1 MPVKKGFSQTACVFA
16 FLLAGTLLVCAFLSG
31 MNPEPVH
38 TPLMIPDYNHLL
50 GTDNSGRD
58 ILALMIQSAWISLS
72 VGLGSALLAVFIG
85 ASVGCIAGYF
95 RSPAED
101 LLMRLT
107 DVVLLVPTL
116 PLIIILTAYIGHGV
130 IHAALVIALTVWP
143 ATARVIYAHVLKLRE
158 EPFVINTKSMGA
170 GSIYLMFR
178 HILPNCTE
186 LLLAKAAL
194 SVAGAMLA
202 EAGISFLGLGDPV
215 HPSWGSMLHDA
226 FVGAALING
235 CWWWILPPVLCI
247 SGSVGLFNVAGH
259 FLSGATVS
267 TKPADTPDAFSSA
280 DCGNQTET
288 PVLSLLSIRN
298 LSICFSGSTGPSLPV
313 VDELYLDVSA
323 GEKIAVIGATGSG
336 KSLLLLAVLGLLP
349 AGAKVSGHIFIKGK
363 NLSAYSSSALR
374 RHRGVFAGYVPQG
387 LGNALNPVHT
397 VGFQMTERIR
407 IHRGLDRPGALKTA
421 LAGLSAVGFPDPDKR
436 ISDYP
441 HQLSGGMKQ
450 RVLLAEALSG
460 NPSLILADEPTKG
473 LDHSAAA
480 EIMELIKSLKTET
493 VLAVTHDLIFA
504 RALGGSVL
512 VMLAGVVVEE
522 APADSFF
529 SSPLH
534 PYSRALIAAQPSQGM
549 KEIAGFH
556 ISGFMTDKSGCPYR
570 QECFIANKQ
579 CAIRPPLRFFQR
591 HKIRCWHDVF

>member
-1 MPVKKGFSQTACVFA
+1 MPPKNRFRQKTCVFA
-16 FLLAGTLLVCAFLSG
+16 FLLTGTLLSCALLSD
-31 MNPEPVH
+31 MNPEPIH
-38 TPLMIPDYNHLL
+38 TPLMIPDYNRLL

-72 VGLGSALLAVFIG
+72 IGLGSAFLAVFIG

-95 RSPAED
+95 RSPVDD

-116 PLIIILTAYIGHGV
+116 PLIIVLSAYLGPGV
-130 IHAALVIALTVWP
+130 IHAALVIALTAWP
-143 ATARVIYAHVLKLRE
+143 ATARIIYAHVLKLRE
-158 EPFVINTKSMGA
+158 EPFVINAKSMGA
-170 GSIYLMFR
+170 DSIYIMFW

-194 SVAGAMLA
+194 TVAGAMLA

-235 CWWWILPPVLCI
+235 CWWWILPPILCI
-247 SGSVGLFNVAGH
+247 SGSVGLFNVAGY
-259 FLSGATVS
+259 FLSGAIAS
-267 TKPADTPDAFSSA
+267 TKPADTPEAFSST
-280 DCGNQTET
+280 DCNQIDT
-288 PVLSLLSIRN
+288 PISSLLSIRN
-298 LSICFSGSTGPSLPV
+298 LGICFSGSAGPALPV
-313 VDELYLDVSA
+313 VDKLDLDVSA
-323 GEKIAVIGATGSG
+323 GEKVAVIGATGSG

-349 AGAKVSGHIFIKGK
+349 AGSKVSGSIFIEGK
-363 NLSAYSSSALR
+363 NLSAYSASALR

-387 LGNALNPVHT
+387 LGNALNPVLT
-397 VGFQMTERIR
+397 VGFQVTERNR
-407 IHRGLDRPGALKTA
+407 VHRGLYRTGALKAA
-421 LAGLSAVGFPDPDKR
+421 LSSLSAVGLPDPDKR

-441 HQLSGGMKQ
+441 HHLSGGMKQ
-450 RVLLAEALSG
+450 RVLLAEALSV

-480 EIMELIKSLKTET
+480 EIMELIKGLNTKT

-504 RALGGSVL
+504 RALGGRIL
-512 VMLAGVVVEE
+512 VMLAGVMVEE

-529 SSPLH
+529 RSPLH

-556 ISGFMTDKSGCPYR
+556 ISGIMRDVSGCPYR
-570 QECFIANKQ
+570 QECLIANRQ
-579 CAIRPPLRFFQR
+579 CKIRPPLRFFQG
-591 HKIRCWHDVF
+591 HKIRCWHDVS

>member
-1 MPVKKGFSQTACVFA
+1 MLFKKRFRQAACVFA
-16 FLLAGTLLVCAFLSG
+16 ALLTGTLLGCAVLSD
-31 MNPEPVH
+31 MNPEPIH
-38 TPLMIPDYNHLL
+38 TPIQTPGHNHLL

-58 ILALMIQSAWISLS
+58 ILSLMIQSTWISLS
-72 VGLGSALLAVFIG
+72 IGLGSAFLAVFIG

-95 RSPAED
+95 RSPVDD

-107 DVVLLVPTL
+107 DIVLLVPTL
-116 PLIIILTAYIGHGV
+116 PLIIVLSAYIGPGV
-130 IHAALVIALTVWP
+130 IHAALVIALTAWP

-158 EPFVINTKSMGA
+158 EPFVINAKSMGA

-194 SVAGAMLA
+194 TVAGAMLA

-215 HPSWGSMLHDA
+215 HTTWGSMLHDA

-247 SGSVGLFNVAGH
+247 SGSVGLFNVTGH
-259 FLSGATVS
+259 FLSGATAS
-267 TKPADTPDAFSSA
+267 ANPADTPETFSSA
-280 DCGNQTET
+280 DCCDQADT
-288 PVLSLLSIRN
+288 PVSSLLSIRS
-298 LSICFSGSTGPSLPV
+298 LCICFSGSAGPALPV
-313 VDELYLDVSA
+313 VNKLDLDVSA
-323 GEKIAVIGATGSG
+323 GEKVAVIGATGSG
-336 KSLLLLAVLGLLP
+336 KSLLLLALLGLLP
-349 AGAKVSGHIFIKGK
+349 AGAKVSGSIFIEGK
-363 NLSAYSSSALR
+363 NLSAYSASALR

-387 LGNALNPVHT
+387 LGNALNPVLT
-397 VGFQMTERIR
+397 VGFQVAERNR
-407 IHRGLDRPGALKTA
+407 VHRGFDRTGAFEAA
-421 LAGLSAVGFPDPDKR
+421 LSGLFAVGLPDPDKR

-441 HQLSGGMKQ
+441 HHLSGGMKQ
-450 RVLLAEALSG
+450 RVLLAEALSV

-480 EIMELIKSLKTET
+480 EIMELIKGLHTET
-493 VLAVTHDLIFA
+493 VLAMTHDLIFA
-504 RALGGSVL
+504 RALGGRIL

-529 SSPLH
+529 RSPLH
-534 PYSRALIAAQPSQGM
+534 PYSRALIAAQPSQSM

-556 ISGFMTDKSGCPYR
+556 ISGIMTDGSGCPYR
-570 QECFIANKQ
+570 QECLIANRQ
-579 CAIRPPLRFFQR
+579 CEIRPPLRFLQG
-591 HKIRCWHDVF
+591 HKIRCWHDVA

>member
-1 MPVKKGFSQTACVFA
+1 MPPENRFRQKICVIA
-16 FLLAGTLLVCAFLSG
+16 FLLTGTLLGCAFLFD
-31 MNPEPVH
+31 MNPEPIH
-38 TPLMIPDYNHLL
+38 TPLMIPHYNHLL

-72 VGLGSALLAVFIG
+72 IGVGSAFLAVFIG

-95 RSPAED
+95 RSPVDD

-107 DVVLLVPTL
+107 DVVLLAPTL
-116 PLIIILTAYIGHGV
+116 PLIIILTAYLGPGV
-130 IHAALVIALTVWP
+130 IHAALVIALTAWP

-158 EPFVINTKSMGA
+158 EPFVINAQSMGA
-170 GSIYLMFR
+170 GGIYLMFR

-194 SVAGAMLA
+194 TVAGAMLA

-226 FVGAALING
+226 FAGAALING
-235 CWWWILPPVLCI
+235 SWWWILPPVLCI

-259 FLSGATVS
+259 FFSGATAS
-267 TKPADTPDAFSSA
+267 ANPADTPDTFSSA
-280 DCGNQTET
+280 GCCNQTDT
-288 PVLSLLSIRN
+288 AVSSLLSVRN
-298 LSICFSGSTGPSLPV
+298 LGICFSGSAGPAIPV
-313 VDELYLDVSA
+313 VDELDLDVSA
-323 GEKIAVIGATGSG
+323 GEKVAVIGATGSG
-336 KSLLLLAVLGLLP
+336 KSLLLLALLGLLP
-349 AGAKVSGHIFIKGK
+349 AGAKVSGSIFIEGK
-363 NLSAYSSSALR
+363 NLSAYSASALR
-374 RHRGVFAGYVPQG
+374 SHRGIFAGYVPQG
-387 LGNALNPVHT
+387 LGNALNPVLT
-397 VGFQMTERIR
+397 VGFQVAERNR
-407 IHRGLDRPGALKTA
+407 VHRGLDRPEALKAA
-421 LAGLSAVGFPDPDKR
+421 LSGLSAVGLPDPDKR

-441 HQLSGGMKQ
+441 HHLSGGMKQ
-450 RVLLAEALSG
+450 RVLLAEALSA

-480 EIMELIKSLKTET
+480 EIMELIKGLNTET

-504 RALGGSVL
+504 RALGGRIL
-512 VMLAGVVVEE
+512 VMLAGIVVEE

-534 PYSRALIAAQPSQGM
+534 PYSRALIAAQPSRGM

-556 ISGFMTDKSGCPYR
+556 ISGIMTDGSGCPYR
-570 QECFIANKQ
+570 QDCLIANRQ
-579 CAIRPPLRFFQR
+579 CEIRPPLRFFR
-591 HKIRCWHDVF
+591 GHKIRCWHDLS